1 MVFQQSTHG
10 RWDDN
15 EINVNSIVISVI
27 AACMFISILR
37 LIKHQGSKS
46 FLEEFFWGFVA
57 YRGINNP

>member
-46 FLEEFFWGFVA
+46 FLEEFFWE
-57 YRGINNP
+57 